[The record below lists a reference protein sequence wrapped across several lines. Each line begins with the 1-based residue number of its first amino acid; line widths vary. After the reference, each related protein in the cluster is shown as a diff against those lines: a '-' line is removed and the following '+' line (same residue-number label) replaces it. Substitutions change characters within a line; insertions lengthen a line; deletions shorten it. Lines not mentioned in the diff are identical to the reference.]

1 MDREPGRRRHGAAS
15 HITEREAVGDDA
27 AAPEGPDPMPRRRHR
42 LPDGRGDAPGPRLA
56 GDRHSPEQDVPMS
69 WKDYWWPAGLWIA
82 LAAIAIDLALLL
94 HGCGSRH

>member
-1 MDREPGRRRHGAAS
+1 
-15 HITEREAVGDDA
+15 
-27 AAPEGPDPMPRRRHR
+27 
-42 LPDGRGDAPGPRLA
+42 
-56 GDRHSPEQDVPMS
+56 MS